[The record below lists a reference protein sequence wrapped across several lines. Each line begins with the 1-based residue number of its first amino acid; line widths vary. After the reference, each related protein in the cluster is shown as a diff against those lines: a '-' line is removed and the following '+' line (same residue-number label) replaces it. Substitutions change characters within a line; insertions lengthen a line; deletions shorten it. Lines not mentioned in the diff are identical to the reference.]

1 VGTRSAS
8 NQGAAER
15 LQTWIRRAPS
25 LLRRLS
31 DELLLFLYPPTCAGC
46 GEPVAPAEPLGFCP
60 RCRDSLEL
68 GGSPCCPTCGLPLS
82 PEAPEPYQCGA
93 CLEGLYRFDRAR
105 AAGPYRGL
113 LREVIHRFKYE
124 GHISLARP
132 LAQLLL
138 PVARELCTLHEIHV
152 VVPVPLHPRR
162 LRDRGFNQA
171 ALLARRVGSS
181 INLPVRYTVLR
192 RRRWTAPQIGLSPR
206 ERAQNVRGAFAVS
219 EPALV
224 RSRGVMLVDDVFTTG
239 ETVDQCVRELKRGG
253 AREVVV
259 LTVARTV
266 GP

>member
-1 VGTRSAS
+1 MATSGPSSRYAS
-8 NQGAAER
+8 ER
-15 LQTWIRRAPS
+15 FRTWVRRAPS

-46 GEPVAPAEPLGFCP
+46 GELVSPAEPLEFCP

-68 GGSPCCPTCGLPLS
+68 VRSPACPTCGLPLS

-93 CLEGLYRFDRAR
+93 CLGGLYRFDRAR

-113 LREVIHRFKYE
+113 LREVIHRFKYQ

-138 PVARELCTLHEIHV
+138 PPARELCTLSELHV
-152 VVPVPLHPRR
+152 VVPVPLHRRR

-171 ALLARRVGSS
+171 ALLARRLGASL
-181 INLPVRYTVLR
+181 NLPVGYTVLR
-192 RRRWTAPQIGLSPR
+192 RRRWTEPQIGLSLSQ
-206 ERAQNVRGAFAVS
+206 RAENVRGAFAVS
-219 EPALV
+219 ESAVV
-224 RSRGVMLVDDVFTTG
+224 RGRGVLLVDDVFTTG
-239 ETVDQCVRELKRGG
+239 ETVDQCVRELKRAG
-253 AREVVV
+253 AREVAV

-266 GP
+266 AV